1 MISAFNISVFFAVA
15 AMSDEHTKHLMELC
29 RICGEKLSKS
39 KSSKAETSYL
49 CSSNVQFMQ
58 DNFGISV
65 EKDVSDVHP
74 PRFCKKCHLSPSR
87 GLVFWEPHQE
97 EECKTC
103 NLATVVKTGGRPS
116 KPKRGR
122 GKSSTTVEKRQAESE
137 VVDFCKLVD
146 SLVENVPSN
155 RVEAFGKK
163 FTFAR
168 EVPREYLCPVCLDI
182 LDQPVETDCQH
193 YFCSDCTKGV
203 AITSSCLTCPLCKA
217 DSLSSIR
224 VLTRMVLNFKKDL
237 QVTCKTCGENAR
249 YEDCGDHECATDN
262 PKPRAP
268 TAGVVQAEPVPEIL
282 PAKTVQELE
291 EEIPEGKLTP
301 EAERL
306 GTLFVKAKLGS
317 STDGKTVTVKTGG
330 KVRLCMKTFYTI
342 NSSVFPRLKIL
353 YKSSNVFIYSL

>member
-1 MISAFNISVFFAVA
+1 MISAFNILVFF
-15 AMSDEHTKHLMELC
+15 AMSDEHTKHLVELC
-29 RICGEKLSKS
+29 RICWEKLSKS
-39 KSSKAETSYL
+39 KSFKAETSYL

-65 EKDVSDVHP
+65 ETDVSNVHP

-87 GLVFWEPHQE
+87 SLVFWEPHQE
-97 EECKTC
+97 EECKTF
-103 NLATVVKTGGRPS
+103 NLATVVKKGGRPS
-116 KPKRGR
+116 KL
-122 GKSSTTVEKRQAESE
+122 
-137 VVDFCKLVD
+137 DFCKLVD

-155 RVEAFGKK
+155 RVEAFGEK
-163 FTFAR
+163 FNFAG
-168 EVPREYLCPVCLDI
+168 EVPREYFCLVCLDI
-182 LDQPVETDCQH
+182 LNQPVETDCQH
-193 YFCSDCTKGV
+193 YFCSDFIEGV
-203 AITSSCLTCPLCKA
+203 VTTSCLTCPLSKA

-224 VLTRMVLNFKKDL
+224 VFTRMVLNFIKYL
-237 QVTCKTCGENAR
+237 PVTCKTCGKNAR
-249 YEDCGDHECATDN
+249 YEDCGDHESATDN

-268 TAGVVQAEPVPEIL
+268 TARVVQAKPVPEIL
-282 PAKTVQELE
+282 PAKAVQELE
-291 EEIPEGKLTP
+291 QEILEGKLTP